1 MNFEIHCVC
10 NLKNKTVIILMG
22 SLESDYLTVPG
33 QCFACISFVG
43 PDQPQKN
50 EKLGMKI
57 RGCFATRDE
66 AASHAKRLQKE
77 DALVDI
83 YVVDMYKWLLIPPD
97 RDQIEDVHYQNEKL
111 EEIMTKYRA
120 NQSAAASMFEKRKR
134 DMMAKP
140 IDGSETPYIEPGDE
154 NSKFYNKPD
163 VPPIPH
169 PADLLDD
176 LKKEFPEA
184 SMEELVAKADIRV
197 AAEVLKRKAAAE
209 AEEKEAADRA
219 AATREPII
227 EEEEVPDA
235 A

>member
-1 MNFEIHCVC
+1 
-10 NLKNKTVIILMG
+10 MG
-22 SLESDYLTVPG
+22 SLEQDYLTVPG
-33 QCFACISFVG
+33 QLFACISFVG

-97 RDQIEDVHYQNEKL
+97 RDQINDVHYQNEKL
-111 EEIMTKYRA
+111 EEIMVKYRE
-120 NQSAAASMFEKRKR
+120 NQSQAAAMFEKRKR
-134 DMMAKP
+134 DMTAKP
-140 IDGSETPYIEPGDE
+140 IQGDTPYIEPGDE
-154 NSKFYNKPD
+154 NSKFYTKPD

-169 PADLLDD
+169 PADLIDD
-176 LKKEFPEA
+176 LKKEFPD
-184 SMEELVAKADIRV
+184 MEMPELVKLADERV
-197 AAEVLKRKAAAE
+197 SAEIARRKAL
-209 AEEKEAADRA
+209 
-219 AATREPII
+219 
-227 EEEEVPDA
+227 EEEEAKAQNTIAEGDETEA

>member
-1 MNFEIHCVC
+1 
-10 NLKNKTVIILMG
+10 MG
-22 SLESDYLTVPG
+22 SLEQDYLTVPG
-33 QCFACISFVG
+33 QLFACISFVG

-97 RDQIEDVHYQNEKL
+97 RDQIGDVHYQNEKL
-111 EEIMTKYRA
+111 EEIMSKYRE
-120 NQSAAASMFEKRKR
+120 NQSQAAAMFEKRKR

-140 IDGSETPYIEPGDE
+140 LEGSETPFIEPGDE
-154 NSKFYNKPD
+154 NSKFYTKPD

-169 PADLLDD
+169 PADLIDD
-176 LKKEFPEA
+176 LKKEFPD
-184 SMEELVAKADIRV
+184 MEMPELVKLADERVSAEIARRKALEEAEAKAKDAI
-197 AAEVLKRKAAAE
+197 AEGDETAE
-209 AEEKEAADRA
+209 AEA
-219 AATREPII
+219 
-227 EEEEVPDA
+227 
-235 A
+235 